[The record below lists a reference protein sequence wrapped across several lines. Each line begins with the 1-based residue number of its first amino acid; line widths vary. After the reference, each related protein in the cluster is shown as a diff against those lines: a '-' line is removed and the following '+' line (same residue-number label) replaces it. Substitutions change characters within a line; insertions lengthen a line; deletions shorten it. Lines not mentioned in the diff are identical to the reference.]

1 MLSQKSMNIESK
13 NPIRNMFHNNEASH
27 IDFKDIDNKDEEGQ
41 VAAQLEPKYEES
53 AAEEPSLT
61 KSASSKKVDH

>member
-1 MLSQKSMNIESK
+1 
-13 NPIRNMFHNNEASH
+13 MFQNNETSH
-27 IDFKDIDNKDEEGQ
+27 FDLKDVENKDEESL

-61 KSASSKKVDH
+61 KSASSKKVEHHLQESSKFT